1 MKDAWSVVMK
11 VASMDET
18 LVVVKVVVKVDS
30 LVASMASLLAG
41 MKVDERVAL

>member
-18 LVVVKVVVKVDS
+18 LVVVMVVVKVDS
-30 LVASMASLLAG
+30 LVALMASLWAVLLVDV
-41 MKVDERVAL
+41 KVAW